1 MVARD
6 TFQYQRGVRFRLY
19 AQKQGKNSEKTAKKQ
34 RKNSE
39 KTAMPNP
46 ENLIGKQFKKGQ
58 SGNPKGRTKG
68 VKNRTTTIRLWLSSE
83 GYDINPITGK
93 KEKLTQEDYITLQ
106 QIKKARKGDTNSY
119 KVLVDGLYG
128 LPGQQTDLTTNG
140 ESLNIPKIEF
150 FKSED

>member
-1 MVARD
+1 VIHSSIKEGFDSAY
-6 TFQYQRGVRFRLY
+6 TL
-19 AQKQGKNSEKTAKKQ
+19 KNKEKTAKKQ
-34 RKNSE
+34 RK

-46 ENLIGKQFKKGQ
+46 ENLIGKEFKKGQ
-58 SGNPKGRTKG
+58 SGNPKGRPKG
-68 VKNRTTTIRLWLSSE
+68 VKNRSTIARQWLSVEEEAS
-83 GYDINPITGK
+83 NPITGK
-93 KEKLTQEDYITLQ
+93 IEKLSQEDIITLQ

-119 KVLVDGLYG
+119 KALLDSSYG